1 MEKGGK
7 TMITLTKEQKIS
19 NYQEILEN
27 LKAKKENISAQIRGI
42 ENKIS
47 KLQSEKEVSFST
59 LQDSKLFSDN

>member
-1 MEKGGK
+1 
-7 TMITLTKEQKIS
+7 MITLTKEQKIS
-19 NYQEILEN
+19 NYLEILEN